1 MKHALLM
8 ALLVLASATLK
19 AQSSIGFGFK
29 GGATYSSFSKG
40 QPHTGGKLGFTAG
53 VFGNY
58 SFSDLLGLQVEAAY
72 FQQGGTF
79 TRFTADDRFIGGD
92 DYFSRNV
99 TTSKVT
105 LHNIEVP
112 VLLRVSIPTQSEVK
126 PLFFAGPSV
135 GFNIQA
141 TEDYERTGEFVASDG
156 LYVTASGHRNVTSQY
171 NLYQFGAT
179 AGFGLE
185 MPFIG
190 EHKLTIDA
198 RYRRGLNP
206 AKKAFSYIDF
216 SRVTGSLY
224 SDSVVFTV
232 GFGF

>member
-8 ALLVLASATLK
+8 ALLVLATATLK

-79 TRFTADDRFIGGD
+79 TRFRADDRFSGEW

-99 TTSKVT
+99 TTSQVT

-112 VLLRVSIPTQSEVK
+112 VLLRVNIPTQSEVK

-135 GFNIQA
+135 GFNIRA
-141 TEDYERTGEFVASDG
+141 TENYERTGEFEAGDG
-156 LYVTASGHRNVTSQY
+156 LYVTATGHKDVTSEY

-179 AGFGLE
+179 AGLGLE
-185 MPFIG
+185 MPFVG

-206 AKKAFSYIDF
+206 ARKTFSYINLNGV
-216 SRVTGSLY
+216 SSSLY
-224 SDSVVFTV
+224 SDSFVFTV